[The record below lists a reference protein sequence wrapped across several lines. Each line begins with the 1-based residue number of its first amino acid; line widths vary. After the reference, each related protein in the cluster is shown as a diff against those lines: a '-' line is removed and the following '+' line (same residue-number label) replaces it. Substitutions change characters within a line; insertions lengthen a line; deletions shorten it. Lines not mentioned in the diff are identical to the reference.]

1 MKNLLIYFL
10 IFIPGVAI
18 AVTNL
23 ISQTQP
29 GLKSVINLRETA
41 VPDELQ
47 HLTNFSTQGKIVFY
61 SNRSGNPDIYIMN
74 EDGSGQIQLTTETA
88 SDLVPDFSPDGSR
101 ILFCSDRDGNYEIY
115 VMNND
120 GSNAHRLTSSSENED
135 HPCWSPD
142 GLKVLFIKDYST
154 KTEIWMMDSDGNN
167 QKKLTSNNARDER
180 PFLSPDGSTIL
191 FMSNRDGNYEIYL
204 MDIDGSNQRRITNTI
219 RHEIFPTWSPDGS
232 KIAYSQNY
240 LSGGVPQAEVHLINP
255 DGSEDIVLT
264 SSAGRDENPRWSPD
278 GNYLVFQ
285 SERDGNFEIYKM
297 SKDGSDQ
304 QRLTNIAG
312 WDGWASWNQT
322 QVSSTGQ
329 LNEQLE
335 QFDLNQNFPN
345 PFNNQT
351 NFNFSLREQ
360 ASVSLRIY
368 NVIGKLVASPL
379 VNKVYSI
386 GSHSFQFDSEGLSSG
401 IYYYLLELNNMR
413 VSMKKMCLL
422 K

>member
-1 MKNLLIYFL
+1 MKIFLFYFL
-10 IFIPGVAI
+10 IFVPGIAI
-18 AVTNL
+18 GVTNL
-23 ISQTQP
+23 ISQTQL
-29 GLKSVINLRETA
+29 GLKSVINIRETA
-41 VPDELQ
+41 VPDEQQ
-47 HLTNFSTQGKIVFY
+47 HFTNFSTHGKIVFY
-61 SNRSGNPDIYIMN
+61 SDRSGNPDIYIMN
-74 EDGSGQIQLTTETA
+74 EDGSEQIQLTTETA

-204 MDIDGSNQRRITNTI
+204 MDIDGSNQRRITNTS

-255 DGSEDIVLT
+255 DGSADIVLT

-322 QVSSTGQ
+322 HVSSTGQ

>member
-10 IFIPGVAI
+10 IFLPGVAI

-29 GLKSVINLRETA
+29 ELKSVINLRETTA
-41 VPDELQ
+41 PDEDR
-47 HLTNFSTQGKIVFY
+47 HLVNFSTQGKIVFY

-115 VMNND
+115 LMNND
-120 GSNAHRLTSSSENED
+120 GSNVQRLTNSSENED

-142 GLKVLFIKDYST
+142 GLKVLFIKDYLT
-154 KTEIWMMDSDGNN
+154 KTEIWIMDSDGSN
-167 QKKLTSNNARDER
+167 QIKLTSNNARDER

-204 MDIDGSNQRRITNTI
+204 MDIDGSNQRRITSTS

-240 LSGGVPQAEVHLINP
+240 LSAGVPQAEVHVVNP
-255 DGSEDIVLT
+255 DGSNDIVLT

-285 SERDGNFEIYKM
+285 SERDGNFELYSM
-297 SKDGSDQ
+297 SKDGSNQ
-304 QRLTNIAG
+304 TRLTNSPH
-312 WDGWASWNQT
+312 WDGWASWAKL
-322 QVSSTGQ
+322 QVNSVGWNNK
-329 LNEQLE
+329 LPEG
-335 QFDLNQNFPN
+335 FDLYQNYPN
-345 PFNNQT
+345 PFNSSTTIEYHIPNYSLFTINIYDILGRQIKLQFT
-351 NFNFSLREQ
+351 ECLPAGEYKFTFNADEL
-360 ASVSLRIY
+360 
-368 NVIGKLVASPL
+368 P
-379 VNKVYSI
+379 
-386 GSHSFQFDSEGLSSG
+386 SG
-401 IYYYLLELNNMR
+401 IYFYQLKAGSYTQT
-413 VSMKKMCLL
+413 KKMLYL